1 MDVVGVGRRRN
12 SKFNYVDQKKK
23 HPPGILKAK
32 SDTSTISY
40 SLLLTDQY
48 LLGLFIK
55 TGISRE
61 EMLHEIV
68 DSFEFGDI

>member
-1 MDVVGVGRRRN
+1 MSVVGEIRN
-12 SKFNYVDQKKK
+12 LCRPEEKAS
-23 HPPGILKAK
+23 PGILKAK
-32 SDTSTISY
+32 SDKSTI
-40 SLLLTDQY
+40 LTVQY

>member
-23 HPPGILKAK
+23 HPPGIYK
-32 SDTSTISY
+32 SDKSTI
-40 SLLLTDQY
+40 LTDQY